1 MNSQIGYGKGNKM
14 KPNGRG
20 TCIDYRS
27 CKTNQLEF
35 KQTDREA
42 TGPQT
47 LVGSMIP
54 AAIRSSYCPVA
65 AL

>member
-1 MNSQIGYGKGNKM
+1 M

-42 TGPQT
+42 IGPQT